1 MGDPSS
7 GCRRS
12 RHAAG
17 RPELPR
23 PRREEP
29 GQYDNEYVYELKS
42 VYHTALTSYH
52 FSFETSKY
60 PPTFTP
66 GTLAPSQH
74 RSLNSQVC
82 RSSQFTAASFI
93 PVACALASASWDLSH
108 LPHPR
113 RASLCSHGP
122 VLRAS
127 WTSKT
132 GSSLAMS

>member
-23 PRREEP
+23 PAGKSP
-29 GQYDNEYVYELKS
+29 GLTTSMMYVYDYELKS

-52 FSFETSKY
+52 FSFETSTY
-60 PPTFTP
+60 TQTFTP

-74 RSLNSQVC
+74 
-82 RSSQFTAASFI
+82 
-93 PVACALASASWDLSH
+93 
-108 LPHPR
+108 LP
-113 RASLCSHGP
+113 
-122 VLRAS
+122 
-127 WTSKT
+127 T
-132 GSSLAMS
+132 

>member
-23 PRREEP
+23 PAGKSP
-29 GQYDNEYVYELKS
+29 GPNNEFVFVYELKS

-52 FSFETSKY
+52 FSFETSTY

-74 RSLNSQVC
+74 
-82 RSSQFTAASFI
+82 
-93 PVACALASASWDLSH
+93 
-108 LPHPR
+108 LP
-113 RASLCSHGP
+113 S
-122 VLRAS
+122 
-127 WTSKT
+127 
-132 GSSLAMS
+132 